1 MGAILKNIQSS
12 LQKTRFALDRFV
24 LETIL
29 TWLQI
34 LKREFQRNDTLLFK
48 NVFGMEALT

>member
-1 MGAILKNIQSS
+1 MGAILKNMQMS
-12 LQKTRFALDRFV
+12 QKKTRFALDRFV

-34 LKREFQRNDTLLFK
+34 LKSEFK
-48 NVFGMEALT
+48 GMQI